1 MREHTIEA
9 MFRKNR
15 EGRDDADQQAQR
27 RRLLAAILVTLGAT
41 TLPAMALDTGS
52 GAPAVPPPAL
62 ELLVLGSGGPGA
74 VGRAGASF
82 VVLVDGQAR
91 LLVDAGAGAF
101 VRAGEEH
108 LSLRNLDIVLLT
120 HLHIDHA
127 SELPGLF
134 KARAVSQRG
143 PVQFRVFG
151 PGASRDG
158 TYPST
163 TRFMDLLFGKHG
175 AFAYLRDFSAPL
187 SYRVS
192 DVKAPD
198 GRPHVLLEQDGL
210 SVTAIAGH
218 HREAPAVIYRV
229 DYRGRSITFSGDI
242 DPQAWPSLAAIAK
255 GSDLLV
261 VNSVVLDPP
270 GSPPQLYELHTPP
283 RDIGRLARDA
293 GVGQLLLAHLNP
305 AIDSAHDAVL
315 ASIRASYSGPVLF
328 SEDRMRVQTEV
339 RPVP

>member
-1 MREHTIEA
+1 MAPTP
-9 MFRKNR
+9 FRP
-15 EGRDDADQQAQR
+15 R
-27 RRLLAAILVTLGAT
+27 RREALLAALAAA
-41 TLPAMALDTGS
+41 LPAL
-52 GAPAVPPPAL
+52 APAPAGAAENASSIPPPL

-82 VVLVDGQAR
+82 VILVDGKAR

-108 LSLRNLDIVLLT
+108 LSLRDLDIVLLT

-134 KARAVSQRG
+134 KARAVSQGRAMS
-143 PVQFRVFG
+143 FRVFG
-151 PGASRDG
+151 PGASADG
-158 TYPST
+158 VYPST
-163 TRFMDLLFGKHG
+163 TRFMDLLFGRRG
-175 AFAYLRDFSAPL
+175 AFAYLRDFSAPMTYQAL
-187 SYRVS
+187 
-192 DVKAPD
+192 DVTGAAGK
-198 GRPHVLLEQDGL
+198 GPHVLLEQDGL

-229 DYRGRSITFSGDI
+229 DYQGRSITFSGDI
-242 DPQAWPSLAAIAK
+242 DAHAWPALAAIAS

-261 VNSVVLDPP
+261 FNSVVLDPP
-270 GSPPQLYELHTPP
+270 GSPPQLYELHTAP

-305 AIDSAHDAVL
+305 SIDAAHETVL
-315 ASIRASYSGPVLF
+315 AAIRASYAGPVTF
-328 SEDRMRVQTEV
+328 SEDRMRVPAGANKTDV
-339 RPVP
+339 K